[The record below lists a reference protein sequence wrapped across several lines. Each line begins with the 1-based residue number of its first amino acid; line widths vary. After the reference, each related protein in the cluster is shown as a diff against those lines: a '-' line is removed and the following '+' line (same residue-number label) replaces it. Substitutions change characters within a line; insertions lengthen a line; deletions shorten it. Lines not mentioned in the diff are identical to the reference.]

1 MRNPNP
7 QAPTHFNFRFPW
19 ALRVEAEIRLYEGE
33 TLAAYLLKAIRAM
46 NDTRPI
52 FPGRQS
58 DPLGEAIRKVG
69 EAHELLNQYR
79 AVKEVEM

>member
-7 QAPTHFNFRFPW
+7 QTPTHFNFRFPW

-52 FPGRQS
+52 FPGAQI

-69 EAHELLNQYR
+69 EAHDLLNQYR
-79 AVKEVEM
+79 TVKEVEM

>member
-1 MRNPNP
+1 
-7 QAPTHFNFRFPW
+7 
-19 ALRVEAEIRLYEGE
+19 LRVEAEIRLYEGE

-52 FPGRQS
+52 FPGAQI

-69 EAHELLNQYR
+69 EAHDLLNQYR
-79 AVKEVEM
+79 TVKEVEM